1 MNLNQ
6 MRYGFSIAMFLV
18 LNFVQGNPRDTVMSL
33 QEVKARLIKSNLG
46 LLAAHYDVNISKAAV
61 IQARLWSNPYFI
73 FNGDLYSM
81 EENEYFHFR
90 NQHLLQLEQTFSI
103 AGKHTNSVK
112 LATLGAEMAERQ
124 LEDVLRSQIFE
135 TGNLYNDLAALQEK
149 IGLYVQVLVS
159 YEDLLESSRRQ
170 LEIGAISS
178 TEAIRLQSEYLAIQT
193 DALAI
198 RNEREQVMADLRTLL
213 RMPEDTVFLVE
224 QRLPMV
230 VQNLALSELVDR
242 ATAQR
247 PDLLLQK
254 QNIKFQERNL
264 KLQRSIAV
272 PDLKMAYQPRDRGSN
287 YVRPY
292 QGFNVEFNLP
302 LFNRNQGEI
311 KSAQYQ
317 VVQSEILYDQS
328 EIKVRNEVAA
338 AYNRFVNS
346 QKGLKNYDPDL
357 LTRLK
362 ELNEGSTLNFQKRNI
377 SLLQF
382 IDYQRIFIQTN
393 AQLTELK
400 QEFLKNVNELNFV
413 VGTGI
418 IE

>member
-1 MNLNQ
+1 ME
-6 MRYGFSIAMFLV
+6 FS
-18 LNFVQGNPRDTVMSL
+18 
-33 QEVKARLIKSNLG
+33 
-46 LLAAHYDVNISKAAV
+46 
-61 IQARLWSNPYFI
+61 
-73 FNGDLYSM
+73 
-81 EENEYFHFR
+81 
-90 NQHLLQLEQTFSI
+90 
-103 AGKHTNSVK
+103 
-112 LATLGAEMAERQ
+112 
-124 LEDVLRSQIFE
+124 
-135 TGNLYNDLAALQEK
+135 
-149 IGLYVQVLVS
+149 
-159 YEDLLESSRRQ
+159 
-170 LEIGAISS
+170 
-178 TEAIRLQSEYLAIQT
+178 
-193 DALAI
+193 
-198 RNEREQVMADLRTLL
+198 
-213 RMPEDTVFLVE
+213 
-224 QRLPMV
+224 
-230 VQNLALSELVDR
+230 
-242 ATAQR
+242 
-247 PDLLLQK
+247 
-254 QNIKFQERNL
+254 
-264 KLQRSIAV
+264 
-272 PDLKMAYQPRDRGSN
+272 
-287 YVRPY
+287 
-292 QGFNVEFNLP
+292 LP

-362 ELNEGSTLNFQKRNI
+362 ELNEGSTLNFQRRNI